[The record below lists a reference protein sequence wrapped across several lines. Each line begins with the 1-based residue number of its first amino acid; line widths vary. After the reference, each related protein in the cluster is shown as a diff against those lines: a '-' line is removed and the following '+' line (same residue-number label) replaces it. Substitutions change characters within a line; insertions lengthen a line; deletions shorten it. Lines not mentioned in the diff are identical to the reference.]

1 MKPYQ
6 LRLIACLFIF
16 LNSNSLAALVDN
28 GHYFTN
34 TETNTDY
41 LKLGQTVNKSWN
53 DVVTNDLLGFIA
65 DGWQVASQ
73 TAYFNMATHIDT
85 RDDMWL
91 LCDVCQVPANG
102 NAQPWTNGDASNGQ
116 FLLPVNAIAD
126 FYISVGNYSKST
138 FTFNA
143 DAENAL
149 IAVALSRPTAVP
161 VPAALILFLSG
172 LISLGMFSIKKKQ
185 PY

>member
-16 LNSNSLAALVDN
+16 LNSNTLAALVDN
-28 GHYFTN
+28 GSYFTN

-53 DVVTNDLLGFIA
+53 DVVTNDLFGLMA

-73 TAYFNMATHIDT
+73 TAYFDMATDIDT

-102 NAQPWTNGDASNGQ
+102 NAQPWTNGDATNGQ
-116 FLLPVNAIAD
+116 IALPVNAIAD
-126 FYISVGNYSKST
+126 FYISVGNYSKSA
-138 FTFNA
+138 FTFSA
-143 DAENAL
+143 DAESGL

-161 VPAALILFLSG
+161 LPATLTLLLSA
-172 LISLGMFSIKKKQ
+172 LISLGIIRVKKKQ
-185 PY
+185 C

>member
-6 LRLIACLFIF
+6 LRLTACLFIF
-16 LNSNSLAALVDN
+16 LNSNTLAALVDN
-28 GHYFTN
+28 GSYFTN
-34 TETNTDY
+34 TESNTDY

-53 DVVTNDLLGFIA
+53 DVVTNDLFGLMA

-73 TAYFNMATHIDT
+73 TAYFDMATDIDT

-102 NAQPWTNGDASNGQ
+102 NAQPWTNGDAANGQ
-116 FLLPVNAIAD
+116 FALPINAIAD

-143 DAENAL
+143 DAESGL

-161 VPAALILFLSG
+161 VPGALTLLLSG
-172 LISLGMFSIKKKQ
+172 LISLGIMSVKKK
-185 PY
+185 PC